1 VVQDHVFP
9 AEMLQNF
16 SIAIRI
22 FNVFFSMQRINYGEN
37 SVVVARL
44 HKRPY
49 TINNELEGID
59 LISLPENIGAQEVV
73 RRSQSVANKL

>member
-1 VVQDHVFP
+1 
-9 AEMLQNF
+9 
-16 SIAIRI
+16 
-22 FNVFFSMQRINYGEN
+22 MQRINYGEN